1 MSFTIPNLLQESKK
15 NKLICLSTGI
25 YEKKYLYFLLEN
37 YREIIDYICNPSE
50 LELIENIRKYPNF
63 NKDFNQIDD
72 RYKNADEASKAIN
85 EILEIVKLKL
95 EDQFA
100 LVNDNSDYI
109 LVMITDCDKGPFDA
123 FCKLKKDVMKLINSN
138 NYKIDYYFIFSY
150 RGFEDWMKFYID
162 NGENVRNLSTIKK
175 NIMSMINEKN
185 SKIFN
190 RHKYAINKY
199 KQYTK
204 YDLKLDNYQTIN
216 NNYPYSDF
224 PYFLEDLENKYK
236 ISL

>member
-100 LVNDNSDYI
+100 LVNDKLGYI
-109 LVMITDCDKGPFDA
+109 LVMITDCDRGPYDA
-123 FCKLKKDVMKLINSN
+123 FFKLKKDVKKVLNNINN
-138 NYKIDYYFIFSY
+138 KIDYYFIFSY

-162 NGENVRNLSTIKK
+162 NGENVRNLRSIKK
-175 NIMSMINEKN
+175 DIMSMINEKN
-185 SKIFN
+185 PQIFN
-190 RHKYAINKY
+190 RHRDAINKY
-199 KQYTK
+199 KQYTN
-204 YDLKLDNYQTIN
+204 YNLPLDNYETI

-224 PYFLEDLENKYK
+224 PYFLEDIENKYK

>member
-37 YREIIDYICNPSE
+37 YRGIIDYICNPSE

-63 NKDFNQIDD
+63 NKDFNQIDN

-100 LVNDNSDYI
+100 LVNDNSNYI
-109 LVMITDCDKGPFDA
+109 LVMITDCDKGPLDA
-123 FCKLKKDVMKLINSN
+123 FNKLKNDVMEIINSN

-150 RGFEDWMKFYID
+150 RGFEDWMKFYLDDEQINSKLKD
-162 NGENVRNLSTIKK
+162 IKK
-175 NIMSMINEKN
+175 EIESLIKYKKSNV
-185 SKIFN
+185 FN
-190 RHKYAINKY
+190 MHREAINKY
-199 KQYTK
+199 KQFTNSNSP
-204 YDLKLDNYQTIN
+204 LDDYEHITD
-216 NNYPYSDF
+216 YPYSDF
-224 PYFLEDLENKYK
+224 PYFLEYLEEKYN
-236 ISL
+236 IQI

>member
-1 MSFTIPNLLQESKK
+1 MSFSIPNLLQESKK

-50 LELIENIRKYPNF
+50 LELIDNIRKYPNF
-63 NKDFNQIDD
+63 NKDFDQIDG

-109 LVMITDCDKGPFDA
+109 LVMITDCDKGPLDA
-123 FCKLKKDVMKLINSN
+123 FNKLKNGVTEIINSN

-150 RGFEDWMKFYID
+150 RGFEDWMKFYIE
-162 NGENVRNLSTIKK
+162 NGASISNLQSIKENIKF
-175 NIMSMINEKN
+175 MINEKDTN
-185 SKIFN
+185 IFSK
-190 RHKYAINKY
+190 HKEAINYY
-199 KQYTK
+199 KQFTNSNSQL
-204 YDLKLDNYQTIN
+204 YDYKTI

>member
-100 LVNDNSDYI
+100 LVNDKLGYI
-109 LVMITDCDKGPFDA
+109 LVMITDCDKGPLDA
-123 FCKLKKDVMKLINSN
+123 FNKLKNDVMDIIDKN

-150 RGFEDWMKFYID
+150 RGFEDWMKFYLEDKKINFKLKD
-162 NGENVRNLSTIKK
+162 IKK
-175 NIMSMINEKN
+175 EIESLIKEKN
-185 SKIFN
+185 PQIFN
-190 RHKYAINKY
+190 GHRDAINKY

>member
-1 MSFTIPNLLQESKK
+1 MSFTIPNLLQESEK

-63 NKDFNQIDD
+63 HKDFNQIDY

-100 LVNDNSDYI
+100 LVNDNSNYI
-109 LVMITDCDKGPFDA
+109 LVMITDCDRGPLDA
-123 FCKLKKDVMKLINSN
+123 FNKLKNDVMEVINTFNS
-138 NYKIDYYFIFSY
+138 KIDYYFIFSY
-150 RGFEDWMKFYID
+150 RGFEDWMKFYLEDKKI
-162 NGENVRNLSTIKK
+162 NFKLKYIKK
-175 NIMSMINEKN
+175 EIKLLIKEKK
-185 SKIFN
+185 STIFN
-190 RHKYAINKY
+190 RHREAINKY
-199 KQYTK
+199 KQCTNSNSP
-204 YDLKLDNYQTIN
+204 LDDYETIN
-216 NNYPYSDF
+216 DYPYSDF
-224 PYFLEDLENKYK
+224 PYFLEYLEEKYN
-236 ISL
+236 IPI

>member
-37 YREIIDYICNPSE
+37 YREIIDYICN
-50 LELIENIRKYPNF
+50 
-63 NKDFNQIDD
+63 QIDD

-100 LVNDNSDYI
+100 LVNDKLGYI
-109 LVMITDCDKGPFDA
+109 LVMITDCDRGPYDA
-123 FCKLKKDVMKLINSN
+123 FFKLKKDVKKVLNNINN
-138 NYKIDYYFIFSY
+138 KIDYYFIFSY

-162 NGENVRNLSTIKK
+162 NGENVRNLRSIKK
-175 NIMSMINEKN
+175 DIMSMINEKN
-185 SKIFN
+185 PQIFN
-190 RHKYAINKY
+190 RHRDAINKY
-199 KQYTK
+199 KQYTN
-204 YDLKLDNYQTIN
+204 YNLPLDNYETI

-224 PYFLEDLENKYK
+224 PYFLEDIENKYK

>member
-1 MSFTIPNLLQESKK
+1 MSFTIPNLLQESEK
-15 NKLICLSTGI
+15 NKLICFSTGI

-63 NKDFNQIDD
+63 HKDFNQIDY

-100 LVNDNSDYI
+100 LVNDNSNYI
-109 LVMITDCDKGPFDA
+109 LVMITDCDRGPLDA
-123 FCKLKKDVMKLINSN
+123 FNKLKNDVMEVINTFNS
-138 NYKIDYYFIFSY
+138 KIDYYFIFSY
-150 RGFEDWMKFYID
+150 RGFEDWMKFYLKD
-162 NGENVRNLSTIKK
+162 GEYISDLQSKK
-175 NIMSMINEKN
+175 DDIRVLINEKN
-185 SKIFN
+185 FSVFN
-190 RHKYAINKY
+190 RHKEAINKY
-199 KQYTK
+199 KQFTNYH
-204 YDLKLDNYQTIN
+204 LSLDDYKTI

-224 PYFLEDLENKYK
+224 PYFLEHLEEKYN
-236 ISL
+236 IPI